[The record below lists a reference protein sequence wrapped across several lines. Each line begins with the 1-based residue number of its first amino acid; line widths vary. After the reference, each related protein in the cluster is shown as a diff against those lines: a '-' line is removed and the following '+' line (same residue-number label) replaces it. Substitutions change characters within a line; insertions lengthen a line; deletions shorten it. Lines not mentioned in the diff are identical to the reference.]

1 MTGLEAELTRGRA
14 PLSEKL
20 QVNICGCD
28 DRRPRIAD
36 LTVRWWRFRSSGSV
50 ISDMS
55 CALGNTGSTLRQ
67 FEKNDHLEL
76 EMQADNKRIWLA
88 RLSSVRIDRRRS
100 NGTDCRDGRLLALS
114 RHSLTIKQAHS
125 TKVLEGASADQT
137 SKQRLAL
144 DPCLVTSRNAGPN
157 KTLAS
162 SPACRASIIFP
173 ATLVVQ
179 SCLIRFSNT
188 RLLDL
193 SSRHSF
199 TGSFFSLSY

>member
-1 MTGLEAELTRGRA
+1 MVAFQKQRECNFRHVLCSGEYGEHVEAIR
-14 PLSEKL
+14 EK
-20 QVNICGCD
+20 
-28 DRRPRIAD
+28 RP
-36 LTVRWWRFRSSGSV
+36 
-50 ISDMS
+50 
-55 CALGNTGSTLRQ
+55 
-67 FEKNDHLEL
+67 LEL
-76 EMQADNKRIWLA
+76 EMQADKKGIWLA

-179 SCLIRFSNT
+179 SCLIRLF
-188 RLLDL
+188 
-193 SSRHSF
+193 
-199 TGSFFSLSY
+199 